1 MDLLD
6 SMEEDIAEYK
16 AAYELTGLNVSTKA
30 HVIFEHVAEFCRT
43 HGKSLGHFSEQAR
56 YVKIISKMQIVY
68 RIGSIRIRG
77 HYYFYFLEGAD

>member
-6 SMEEDIAEYK
+6 SMEDDIAEFK

-30 HVIFEHVAEFCRT
+30 HVIFEHIAEFCRK

-56 YVKIISKMQIVY
+56 
-68 RIGSIRIRG
+68 
-77 HYYFYFLEGAD
+77 